1 VSSVA
6 DLTLPLTRRLT
17 RPLTFPLDARGDLGT
32 GGGYNP
38 VSALGADLLAY
49 WDADRTDLMTR
60 DGSNLISSWR
70 DVKAGADLTQP
81 TTTLQPV
88 WSATSFNGS
97 PGVTPDALD
106 DFLQLAP
113 HPFWTGATAG
123 EIWAVC
129 AQDALPADATVRT
142 LVAVG
147 PGSANGRV
155 ISRVVVTLANR
166 LRVQSG
172 DGTSAQ
178 VRTGSTGD
186 FSARHVVRHIVS
198 ATDQAGEIDGTSDP
212 TSGAVVSSSNN
223 TRMRLF
229 AFTNTG
235 ATLFWQGKI
244 RKLLFTNALTAEK
257 ASALRIW
264 LLTERKL

>member
-1 VSSVA
+1 MISLGIGLG
-6 DLTLPLTRRLT
+6 LTH
-17 RPLTFPLDARGDLGT
+17 GG

-70 DVKAGADLTQP
+70 DVVAGADLTQP
-81 TTTLQPV
+81 TSTLQPA
-88 WSATSFNGS
+88 WSATSFNGAA
-97 PGVTPDALD
+97 GVTPDGVD

-123 EIWAVC
+123 EIWAVA
-129 AQDALPADATVRT
+129 AQDALVGDTGQKI

-147 PGSANGRV
+147 AGSTSGRM
-155 ISRVVVTLANR
+155 ISRVVSGAANR
-166 LRVQSG
+166 MRVQSG
-172 DGTSAQ
+172 DGVAAVTL
-178 VRTGSTGD
+178 TGSTID
-186 FSARHVVRHIVS
+186 FSTRHVLHHIVT
-198 ATDQAGEIDGTSDP
+198 ATDQTGKIDGVDGPGT
-212 TSGAVVSSSNN
+212 GAVVSNTNN

-244 RKLLFTNALTAEK
+244 RKLLFTNSLTTDK
-257 ASALRIW
+257 ANALRTW